1 MQLATF
7 LWSAATTWRTR
18 TCMVFA
24 MPTVH
29 AQSRFLATVPFDF
42 SLGHR
47 SMAAG
52 TYQIGSIS
60 EQVNIIRNIATGVAE
75 LLIKSTHVQ
84 SVEVESAK
92 LVFNK
97 YGNQFFLSQI
107 WKGNSGAGV
116 QLPPSKREKELRLAG
131 SQFSNGPRTVV
142 VAMNLLLGR
151 DESPT
156 RAAPRVCLLVQ

>member
-1 MQLATF
+1 
-7 LWSAATTWRTR
+7 
-18 TCMVFA
+18 
-24 MPTVH
+24 
-29 AQSRFLATVPFDF
+29 
-42 SLGHR
+42 
-47 SMAAG
+47 MAAG